1 MRSRLSLKQ
10 GSEKKLAFAD
20 HPKQEILL
28 PVKSSFIVLSLVAA
42 LLLNL
47 LPLPPIALAL
57 RPDFVALVLLYW
69 CINQPQ
75 RIGMSVAFILGLLMD
90 IGNAS
95 TLGQH
100 ALAYS
105 IMAFA
110 ALLFQ
115 RRLHFFGPFKQAPQ
129 IGLILLLG
137 QSVILLAGLLGG
149 YHFPGW
155 DFFLSSAAGVILW
168 PLLFS
173 LLRMSQKPRS
183 DPDAL

>member
-1 MRSRLSLKQ
+1 M
-10 GSEKKLAFAD
+10 AFAD

-28 PVKSSFIVLSLVAA
+28 PVKSSFIVLSLVVAM
-42 LLLNL
+42 LLNL
-47 LPLPPIALAL
+47 LPLSNTVLAW
-57 RPDFVALVLLYW
+57 RPDLLAMVLLYW

-75 RIGMSVAFILGLLMD
+75 RIGMSTAFIMGLLMD

-105 IMAFA
+105 VMAFA
-110 ALLFQ
+110 TRLFH

-129 IGLILLLG
+129 IGLILLIG
-137 QSVILLAGLLGG
+137 QSVILLAWLLDGS
-149 YHFPGW
+149 YFPGW
-155 DFFLSSAAGVILW
+155 NFFLASGASVILW
-168 PLLFS
+168 PLLSS

-183 DPDAL
+183 DSDAL

>member
-1 MRSRLSLKQ
+1 M
-10 GSEKKLAFAD
+10 AFAD

-28 PVKSSFIVLSLVAA
+28 PVKSSFIVLSLA
-42 LLLNL
+42 LAMLLNL
-47 LPLPPIALAL
+47 LPSGNIVLAW
-57 RPDFVALVLLYW
+57 RPDLVAMILLYW

-75 RIGMSVAFILGLLMD
+75 RVGMNTAFFMGLLMD

-105 IMAFA
+105 IMAFVT
-110 ALLFQ
+110 LLFH
-115 RRLHFFGPFKQAPQ
+115 RRLHFFGPFQQAPQ
-129 IGLILLLG
+129 IGLILLIG
-137 QSVILLAGLLGG
+137 QLVILLAGLLGG
-149 YHFPGW
+149 SHFPGW
-155 DFFLSSAAGVILW
+155 NFFLASAAGVILW

-183 DPDAL
+183 DSDAR

>member
-1 MRSRLSLKQ
+1 M
-10 GSEKKLAFAD
+10 AFAD

-28 PVKSSFIVLSLVAA
+28 PVKSSFIVLSLVVAM
-42 LLLNL
+42 LLNL
-47 LPLPPIALAL
+47 LPLSNSVLAW
-57 RPDFVALVLLYW
+57 RPDLLAMVLLYW

-75 RIGMSVAFILGLLMD
+75 RIGMSTAFIMGLLMD

-105 IMAFA
+105 VMAFA
-110 ALLFQ
+110 ALLFH

-129 IGLILLLG
+129 IGLILLIG
-137 QSVILLAGLLGG
+137 QSVILLAWLLDGS
-149 YHFPGW
+149 YFPGW
-155 DFFLSSAAGVILW
+155 NFFFASGASVILW
-168 PLLFS
+168 PLLSS

-183 DPDAL
+183 DSDAL